1 MCRVARSP
9 EGWREV
15 EEGTNSGGVGEVLGW
30 AEHSGPCRLLG
41 GPVFT
46 LGKWRGTESCAQRC
60 DAILTP
66 FQRTIQVA
74 KLRR

>member
-1 MCRVARSP
+1 MGVGGG
-9 EGWREV
+9 EGW
-15 EEGTNSGGVGEVLGW
+15 GW
-30 AEHSGPCRLLG
+30 AEHSGPGRLLG

-46 LGKWRGTESCAQRC
+46 LGKWRGTEGCAQRC
-60 DAILTP
+60 NAILTP

>member
-1 MCRVARSP
+1 M
-9 EGWREV
+9 G
-15 EEGTNSGGVGEVLGW
+15 VLGW

-46 LGKWRGTESCAQRC
+46 LGKWRGTESCVQRC